1 MPCEIPISTFET
13 RLRICIIESR
23 ASRRERK
30 LPTICLILRDEN
42 ENLPRASKRDRE
54 FQSLYLKI
62 RDREDVQAIFKSKFL
77 PTSFHRDMLFYPYL
91 RWANALV
98 WLVKSFKSNVFP
110 KLNFRQYLGLL
121 NMLDKRKASHGV
133 NSNQTNTITPP
144 NSVASVTC
152 VTFFKCSS

>member
-62 RDREDVQAIFKSKFL
+62 R
-77 PTSFHRDMLFYPYL
+77 
-91 RWANALV
+91 
-98 WLVKSFKSNVFP
+98 VKMEKMFTGGTIN
-110 KLNFRQYLGLL
+110 RQSQNLAW
-121 NMLDKRKASHGV
+121 D
-133 NSNQTNTITPP
+133 TP
-144 NSVASVTC
+144 
-152 VTFFKCSS
+152 